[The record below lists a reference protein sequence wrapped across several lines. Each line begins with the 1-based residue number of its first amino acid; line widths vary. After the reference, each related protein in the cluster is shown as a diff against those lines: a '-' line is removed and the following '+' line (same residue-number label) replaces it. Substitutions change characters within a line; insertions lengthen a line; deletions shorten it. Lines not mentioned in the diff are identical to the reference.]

1 MNQYVNLETIK
12 LFKNKSIEI
21 MPLTVLTG
29 VNGSGKTTIL
39 KAIEDQ
45 FSNTK
50 HYKWTGFSIFKEHF
64 EGEKGDILLFEQPE
78 AGLHPKFQLALADV
92 ILAYAQ
98 AGRTVVVETH
108 SDHIINRL
116 TRRFIEKQEVRN
128 ILKIYFLKHEADLEQ
143 NVLEITNIHI
153 DDVDGCICDDKDFF
167 YQFADETAEIMST
180 GYKNLQKKC
189 KDKQSS
195 IEEIKIDRE
204 KGIFDEPKEFFP
216 EFASE
221 TMEIVSASVRNRN
234 GEYNL

>member
-1 MNQYVNLETIK
+1 MKQYVNLETIDM
-12 LFKNKSIEI
+12 FKNKSIEI

-45 FSNTK
+45 FCNTK
-50 HYKWTGFSIFKEHF
+50 HYKWTGLSIFKEHF
-64 EGEKGDILLFEQPE
+64 EGKKGDILLFEQPE
-78 AGLHPKFQLALADV
+78 VGLHPKFQLALADD

-116 TRRFIEKQEVRN
+116 TRRFIEKQEVRD
-128 ILKIYFLKHEADLEQ
+128 ILKIYFLKHEADLGQ
-143 NVLEITNIHI
+143 NVFEITNIHI

-167 YQFADETAEIMST
+167 YQFADETVEIMST

-204 KGIFDEPKEFFP
+204 KGIFDAPKEFFS

-221 TMEIVSASVRNRN
+221 TMEIVNASVRNRK